1 MVVSAR
7 EEGERT
13 GEEEGGEEED
23 DDDDEDEDEDEE
35 GGGGGVEPASAS
47 SLGLGAAA
55 ATAAEASSPN
65 SIRAAA
71 GRCSAVLPR
80 VHGYPSHLTVILYPG
95 TVIVNE
101 LELRETGRLEDPIR
115 RA

>member
-13 GEEEGGEEED
+13 GEEEGEEE
-23 DDDDEDEDEDEE
+23 DDDDEDEDEEE
-35 GGGGGVEPASAS
+35 GGGGVEPASAS

-71 GRCSAVLPR
+71 GRCSAVAAY
-80 VHGYPSHLTVILYPG
+80 HGYTG
-95 TVIVNE
+95 TPHTSQSYCTRVQSSSTN
-101 LELRETGRLEDPIR
+101 
-115 RA
+115 